1 MLDHQLSTDIILESA
16 AQLLV
21 LEHHYIYCGEL
32 LCLQFWIVISASDSF
47 LALPADLCT
56 TQQSAFPLA
65 MS

>member
-21 LEHHYIYCGEL
+21 LEQLYIDCGEL
-32 LCLQFWIVISASDSF
+32 LCFQFWIFSVSDSF

-56 TQQSAFPLA
+56 TQKSVFPLA

>member
-21 LEHHYIYCGEL
+21 LEHHYIYYGEL
-32 LCLQFWIVISASDSF
+32 LCLQFWIFSASDSF